1 MRYIIGVKKAHTNLM
16 ARYITEVVMRK
27 VEICGVDTA
36 GLPLLTAKESDE
48 LMHRLKAGDAA
59 AREKFIVGNMR
70 LVLSLVKR
78 FWASDANA
86 DDVFQAGCIGLLKA
100 IDNFDLSVGVRFS
113 TYAVPMIL
121 GEIKRYLRDGN
132 SLRVSRSIRDTAYK
146 ILKTREKLE
155 EEHKE
160 ATIAKI
166 AEAMQVRERE
176 VVYAL
181 DAISD
186 PVSLFEPVYNKS
198 GDALLLM
205 DQIAD
210 VKNNDEVWTERAD
223 LTEAMEHLGERERKI
238 LFLRYFEG
246 KTQTEISAEV
256 GISQA
261 QVSRLEKNAVN
272 TIREE
277 IAFD

>member
-1 MRYIIGVKKAHTNLM
+1 MLQK
-16 ARYITEVVMRK
+16 VV
-27 VEICGVDTA
+27 ICGVDTT
-36 GLPLLTAKESDE
+36 GLPKLSAKENEE
-48 LMHRLKAGDAA
+48 LIVQLKAGDEA

-78 FWASDANA
+78 FWAKNANA
-86 DDVFQAGCIGLLKA
+86 DDVFQAGCVGLIKA
-100 IDNFDLSVGVRFS
+100 IDNFDPKFQVKFS

-146 ILKTREKLE
+146 ILKVRESIE
-155 EEHKE
+155 ERDEE
-160 ATIAKI
+160 ATIERI
-166 AEAMQVRERE
+166 AAEMQVKERE

-186 PVSLFEPVYNKS
+186 PISLHEPVYNKS
-198 GDALLLM
+198 GDTVELM
-205 DQIAD
+205 DQLAD
-210 VKNNDEVWTERAD
+210 EKQSDEIWTEKVALR
-223 LTEAMEHLGERERKI
+223 EAMSRLADRERKI
-238 LFLRYFEG
+238 LMLRYYEG

-261 QVSRLEKNAVN
+261 QVSRLEKNALKQIKTN
-272 TIREE
+272 IS
-277 IAFD
+277 

>member
-1 MRYIIGVKKAHTNLM
+1 MLQ
-16 ARYITEVVMRK
+16 K
-27 VEICGVDTA
+27 VSICGVDTT
-36 GLPLLTAKESDE
+36 GLPKLSHKENDE
-48 LMHRLKAGDAA
+48 LMRRLKAGDGA
-59 AREKFIVGNMR
+59 ARDKFIIGNMR

-78 FWASDANA
+78 FWAKNANA

-121 GEIKRYLRDGN
+121 GEIKRFLRDGN

-198 GDALLLM
+198 GDALELM
-205 DQIAD
+205 DQLAD
-210 VKNNDEVWTERAD
+210 ERQSDEIWTEHVALR
-223 LTEAMEHLGERERKI
+223 EALDRLNERERKI
-238 LFLRYFEG
+238 LQLRYFEG
-246 KTQTEISAEV
+246 KTQTEISKEV

-261 QVSRLEKNAVN
+261 QVSRLEKNAIG
-272 TIREE
+272 TIRRE
-277 IAFD
+277 IS